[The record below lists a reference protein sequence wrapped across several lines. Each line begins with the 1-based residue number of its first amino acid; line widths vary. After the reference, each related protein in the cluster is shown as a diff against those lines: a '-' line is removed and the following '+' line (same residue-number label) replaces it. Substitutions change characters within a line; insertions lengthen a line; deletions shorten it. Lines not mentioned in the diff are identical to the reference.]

1 MSDASYRDAAFT
13 DQPLRLV
20 AQTADD
26 LGVVS
31 ALAQDAV
38 GRAGEVSWMPRRRRL
53 AILLNRFRW
62 EDQPAAE
69 REGRPYERVRAAL
82 LFDSVLAVRA
92 RGVEPSQRQA
102 PMSLL
107 RIDWQPDDVE
117 GGGEPGGEGAG
128 ETGGAAGP
136 GGRIL
141 LALGGGGELV
151 LEVECIDARLIDLS
165 RPWEA
170 RAQRAPDHPVDDRG

>member
-1 MSDASYRDAAFT
+1 MSDASYRDAAFS

-20 AQTADD
+20 ARTADD
-26 LGVVS
+26 LAVIS

-62 EDQPAAE
+62 EDRATAD
-69 REGRPYERVRAAL
+69 RDGRPYERVRSAL

-92 RGVEPSQRQA
+92 RGVDPADRLA
-102 PMSLL
+102 PLSLL
-107 RIDWQPDDVE
+107 RIDWQPEVPGE
-117 GGGEPGGEGAG
+117 GGESEGV
-128 ETGGAAGP
+128 

-141 LALGGGGELV
+141 LALAGGGEVALD
-151 LEVECIDARLIDLS
+151 VECIDVCLIDLT

-170 RAQRAPDHPVDDRG
+170 RAGRAPDHPLDETG